1 MAQRSLNLLTRFPLR
16 KTALQKQ
23 QFRQEAKSLFRE
35 LGYAVTEEPGCF
47 GCCNLVAG
55 NPESAGCLLTAHY
68 DNTIWDN
75 TAGIV
80 TLLEIAE
87 AIPASCRNRVCFV
100 LFDRTGL
107 DLTGG
112 RSYHKAHGDET
123 EKQLVLNLD
132 LPCCGDRIAFVP
144 TKELKKDRKKLTDLY
159 RACGYFGKKSLLV
172 QEKKVNAFSSE
183 QRCFP
188 YAAGIHVL
196 KKGKLGW
203 RTVRSSAGDIP
214 EPTNINILRA
224 ALTSFLCC
232 DAGK

>member
-1 MAQRSLNLLTRFPLR
+1 MAQRSLNLLIRFPLR

-100 LFDRTGL
+100 LFDRTAMGL
-107 DLTGG
+107 SGG
-112 RSYHKAHGDET
+112 RSYRKAHKAET
-123 EKQLVLNLD
+123 DSQLVLNLD
-132 LPCCGDRIAFVP
+132 LPGRGDHIAFLP
-144 TKELKKDRKKLTDLY
+144 TKTLKQDRKRLTSLY

-172 QEKKVNAFSSE
+172 QEKKVNAFPSE
-183 QRCFP
+183 QRFFL

-203 RTVRSSAGDIP
+203 HTVKSRSGEIP

-224 ALTSFLCC
+224 ALTSFFCC